1 MCKMFIMENEER
13 PESAKR
19 LEQAR
24 VARGFST
31 PKDAARYFGWI
42 YETYIQHEQGTRGI
56 TRQSKK
62 YANAFRVSEAWLLTG
77 EGNGPDAASKRMI
90 PIVGYVGAG
99 AEVLSIDDHEKGG
112 GLDEIDPPFD
122 GLSHSTVAVRVRGNS
137 MAPAFDEGDVLL
149 YDRQDNGDL
158 LHLIGK
164 KCIVALKDKRIFVK
178 EIKRTPAGEFY
189 LYSINAEA
197 EPLFGVEIEWA
208 AKVKVV
214 LKG

>member
-1 MCKMFIMENEER
+1 MEDEVR

-24 VARGFST
+24 VAKGFST
-31 PKDAARYFGWI
+31 PKEAARYFGWT

-56 TRQSKK
+56 SRQSKK
-62 YANAFRVSEAWLLTG
+62 YANAFRVSEGWLLTG
-77 EGNGPDAASKRMI
+77 EGVGPDATVKRTI

-99 AEVLSIDDHEKGG
+99 AEVLPIDDHEKGA

-122 GLSHSTVAVRVRGNS
+122 GLSSSTVAVRVKGNS

-178 EIKRTPAGEFY
+178 ELKRTPAGEIY
-189 LYSINAEA
+189 LYSINAES

>member
-1 MCKMFIMENEER
+1 MENEAR

-24 VARGFST
+24 IARGFNT

-77 EGNGPDAASKRMI
+77 EGNGPDAGGRRLI

-99 AEVLSIDDHEKGG
+99 AEILPIDDHEKGG
-112 GLDEIDPPFD
+112 GLDEIEPPFD
-122 GLSHSTVAVRVRGNS
+122 GLSQSTVAVRVRGNS

-158 LHLIGK
+158 VHLLGK
-164 KCIVALKDKRIFVK
+164 KCVVALKDKRIFVK
-178 EIKRTPAGEFY
+178 EIKRTPGGEFY
-189 LYSINAEA
+189 LYSINAET
-197 EPLFGVEIEWA
+197 EPLFGIEIEWA

-214 LKG
+214 LKS